1 MTLANPEI
9 TMLRTLLAASPAN
22 PSLQEL
28 RVLYDG
34 LGEQFPTATDVVVT
48 EDLGAGRPGEWT
60 ATPKAA
66 SDKVLLYLHGGGY
79 VIGSI
84 LSHRH
89 LACELGRA
97 AGVRSFAVDYRLAP
111 EHPFPAAV
119 DDALAAYRYL
129 LDAGFNPGHIAI
141 AGDSAGGGLTVATL
155 LAAKEAGLPQPACAV
170 CISPWVDLEGLG
182 ASMVSKAQIDPMIQ
196 AEALKAWGALYLK
209 GADAK
214 TALAAPIYGDLTGL
228 APMLI
233 QVGSSETLLDDS
245 LRLASVAG
253 AAEVAVSLEIWP
265 EMIHVWHF
273 FHPLLADARAAI
285 SKAGDFMR
293 GHLA

>member
-1 MTLANPEI
+1 MANPEI

-48 EDLGAGRPGEWT
+48 EDLGAGRLGEWT

-89 LACELGRA
+89 LASELGRA